1 MSSAA
6 RRRDG
11 SGRRWRMSKRKRQE
25 ALLAIIAKHQVA
37 TQEELVE
44 RLHRAG
50 ILTTQA
56 TVSRDIA
63 ELGLMRVAGPEGHY
77 IKPEDGL
84 GAASTAGREE
94 KLRRLLRD
102 LPLTVRRGQG
112 IAVLTTT
119 PGSAS
124 PLASGIG
131 GAGWPEVLGTVAGD
145 GTIFVALALQPRAYG
160 GAAPRAAA
168 PGRRPPA
175 GGRLPTKP

>member
-25 ALLAIIAKHQVA
+25 AILSIIAKHQVA

-44 RLHRAG
+44 RLHRVG

-77 IKPEDGL
+77 VKPDDGL
-84 GAASTAGREE
+84 GAASTVGREE
-94 KLRRLLRD
+94 RLRRLLRD

-112 IAVLTTT
+112 LAVLIST
-119 PGSAS
+119 PGSAA
-124 PLASGIG
+124 PIASGLD
-131 GAGWPEVLGTVAGD
+131 ATAWPEMVGTVAGD
-145 GTIFVALALQPRAYG
+145 DTVFVALAPQPRAYSALAQRLARL
-160 GAAPRAAA
+160 GAFVEHED
-168 PGRRPPA
+168 
-175 GGRLPTKP
+175 